1 MPDCQA
7 PVVPAPP
14 EAKAGGPGPP
24 GGPPRGPRPLGGGE
38 RPGTGGPDGPFEAG
52 SQSAGAPAGGGVSPG
67 LRGPQLPGDRGR
79 VRKDGDLG
87 PGDLLPE
94 QGKTQEWRRE

>member
-1 MPDCQA
+1 M
-7 PVVPAPP
+7 VPAP
-14 EAKAGGPGPP
+14 AQAQAGGPRLT
-24 GGPPRGPRPLGGGE
+24 GGPAGVPRPLGGGE

-67 LRGPQLPGDRGR
+67 LRGPQLPGDWGR
-79 VRKDGDLG
+79 SGKDGNLG